1 MANIVK
7 EKIDSGALVLDVR
20 TLEEFEDEHY
30 PNALCI
36 PVNELPNR
44 LTEIPKDKSIVVY
57 CASGA
62 RSAYAARILKSSGYP
77 DVINAGGLYDLPEA
91 V

>member
-1 MANIVK
+1 MANLIQ
-7 EKIDSGALVLDVR
+7 EKINSGAFVLDVR

-30 PNALCI
+30 PDALCI

-44 LTEIPKDKSIVVY
+44 LGEIPKDRSVIVY
-57 CASGA
+57 CATGA
-62 RSAYAARILKSSGYP
+62 RSAYAARILRSAGYV
-77 DVINAGGLYDLPEA
+77 DVVNAGGLYDLPQA

>member
-7 EKIDSGALVLDVR
+7 EKIAAGAFILDVR
-20 TLEEFEDEHY
+20 TLEEFDDEHY
-30 PNALCI
+30 PKAICI

-44 LTEIPKDKSIVVY
+44 LAEIPKDKSVIVY
-57 CASGA
+57 CATGA
-62 RSAYAARILKSSGYP
+62 RSAYAARILKSSGYA
-77 DVINAGGLYDLPEA
+77 DVVNAGGLYDLPET